1 MRERAGFLP
10 GSHDDKALIEVI
22 DTFPRDELFQIGVED
37 LYEIAVGILELG
49 ERQRVRLF
57 MRTDRYERFVS
68 CLVFIPRDRF
78 NTANRVKIGEILTEA
93 LGAESLDWGLR
104 LTEWVLVRIHYTL
117 HLPADVRPDFDAA
130 ELEAR
135 IVEAVRSWDDDLLE
149 ALLEETG
156 EERGMALYRQYG
168 AAFPPAYRD
177 ELLARSAVADV
188 QRIEG
193 SDGRGRAGPLALPAA
208 GGAARRAALQ
218 ALPARRARVAVATCC
233 RCSSRS
239 G

>member
-1 MRERAGFLP
+1 MP

-78 NTANRVKIGEILTEA
+78 NTANRVKIGEILSEA

-117 HLPADVRPDFDAA
+117 HLPADVRPDFDAS

-168 AAFPPAYRD
+168 AASRPPTGT
-177 ELLARSAVADV
+177 SC
-188 QRIEG
+188 
-193 SDGRGRAGPLALPAA
+193 S
-208 GGAARRAALQ
+208 
-218 ALPARRARVAVATCC
+218 PARPSPTCSASRV
-233 RCSSRS
+233 
-239 G
+239 